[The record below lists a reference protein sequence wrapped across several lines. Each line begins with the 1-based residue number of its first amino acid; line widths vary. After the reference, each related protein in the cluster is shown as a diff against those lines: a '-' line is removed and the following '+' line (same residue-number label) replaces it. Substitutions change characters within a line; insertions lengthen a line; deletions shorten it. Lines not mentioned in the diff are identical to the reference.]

1 MFTDET
7 PGAVAS
13 IVCSPEAREQFARK
27 SVDYK
32 CKVCGCCHRDLVLG
46 EKSVKAA
53 ESAKGAEN
61 VSDCVR
67 GPESAL
73 PVQNSSVQ
81 QCVVKQTPESASQ
94 SKSQPQAEPPRK

>member
-46 EKSVKAA
+46 EKSVKAS
-53 ESAKGAEN
+53 EGPKDAEN
-61 VSDCVR
+61 VADGASR
-67 GPESAL
+67 SEFAQPAQSSSARPEA
-73 PVQNSSVQ
+73 VT
-81 QCVVKQTPESASQ
+81 QTTESASQ
-94 SKSQPQAEPPRK
+94 SKQ